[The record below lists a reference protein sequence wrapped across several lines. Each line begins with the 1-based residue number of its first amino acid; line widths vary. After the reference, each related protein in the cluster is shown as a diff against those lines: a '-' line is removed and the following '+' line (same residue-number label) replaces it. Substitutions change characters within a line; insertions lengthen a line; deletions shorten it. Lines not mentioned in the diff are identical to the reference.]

1 MAEDIVLTPSGK
13 KKVEEEMARLRSEA
27 MPALAER
34 IREARE
40 LGDLSE
46 NFDYQDA
53 KRQQGFVA
61 GKIADLQAILDRARV
76 VEETGPNSDVVGMGS
91 TVTVRDLEYNDEFSY
106 TLVGVYEAD
115 PANDRISA
123 SSPVGKAL
131 MGGKVGDRV
140 EVTIPAGKATYE
152 IVAIA

>member
-1 MAEDIVLTPSGK
+1 MAEDIVLTPGGRKRIEAQLAHLKS
-13 KKVEEEMARLRSEA
+13 VE
-27 MPALAER
+27 MPQLSER

-53 KRQQGFVA
+53 KRQQGFIA
-61 GKIADLQAILDRARV
+61 GKMADLQAILDRGRI
-76 VEETGPNSDVVGMGS
+76 VEEAEPGADVVGMGS
-91 TVTVRDLEYNDEFSY
+91 TVTVRDRDFDDEFAY
-106 TLVGVYEAD
+106 TLVGTYEAD

-131 MGGKVGDRV
+131 MGRKVGESV
-140 EVTIPAGKATYE
+140 SVATPGGTTTYE
-152 IVAIA
+152 IIAIA